1 MKRMILHWA
10 SVLLASVAVLST
22 SCNEDNEDKKVVTPE
37 FPKPQSLTIPAGETT
52 CPVTF
57 TPNMD
62 WTISIPTDPETSKWF
77 ELRDGEVSVTSIQ
90 GKASKDP
97 VTVTIATTDQV
108 EFDATPSCEVSL
120 TMGGQ
125 TQVIATITR
134 GTTERQF
141 DIYQVEF
148 DEYGQ
153 LFNPGIYNETP
164 EAKNNQDS
172 PIEMFWT
179 YNGALEYAFKATSN
193 FSWLINIPEEAEGW
207 FIKAREVDVD
217 GDNNSKEVRFDIK
230 FTTEEILDGTTL
242 GIDFYDASVGKD
254 EDPGNNTHNMYYFK
268 VPAARDLVYHYD
280 IPEDK
285 TLNFLANGKYSA
297 QMAGMGVERDSF
309 DGSVS
314 STKGLTFHAVDD
326 TYMII
331 SGLNSWI
338 KFEDKWDDESDELF
352 QKRDYSITVSENDGD
367 ARTAILLAIPQ
378 SKLPEGDPSDI
389 IADGFTDIKEE
400 YKQYI
405 FATVEQAGNSDE
417 GGEGG
422 DSEAFIS
429 YLPEIADR
437 FADESA
443 LSLVKIETEEQ
454 FMEIYEA
461 CGGKD
466 FLIEA
471 FEGLMS
477 ESPKPVYALTCNTT
491 DIYHDGDMDNGIWHL
506 SLSESFEY
514 DEIERIPETNAWLTF
529 DFMSEGGSNKAFVTM
544 GLSEASENDNV
555 AIVKFKKRIQ
565 EIESGYLYT
574 PYAYLICIRNFD
586 LTPAN

>member
-179 YNGALEYAFKATSN
+179 YNGALEYVFKATSN

-230 FTTEEILDGTTL
+230 FTTEEILDGTTI

-268 VPAARDLVYHYD
+268 VPAARDLVRHYD
-280 IPEDK
+280 IPENK
-285 TLNFLANGKYSA
+285 TLNFQANGKYA
-297 QMAGMGVERDSF
+297 TQTAGTDVERDSF

-314 STKGLTFHAVDD
+314 STKGLTFYAVDD

-378 SKLPEGDPSDI
+378 SKLPEGNPSNI

-417 GGEGG
+417 GGEDGFTLGYPNDAMTNYYLQNG
-422 DSEAFIS
+422 DF
-429 YLPEIADR
+429 
-437 FADESA
+437 
-443 LSLVKIETEEQ
+443 K
-454 FMEIYEA
+454 
-461 CGGKD
+461 
-466 FLIEA
+466 
-471 FEGLMS
+471 FED
-477 ESPKPVYALTCNTT
+477 LT
-491 DIYHDGDMDNGIWHL
+491 DGDPNTDPDVADFAG
-506 SLSESFEY
+506 
-514 DEIERIPETNAWLTF
+514 EIEMGAKLYRLTYSNLSMSQGSLMLTLSGEYTQVMSYPYGNEWLM
-529 DFMSEGGSNKAFVTM
+529 FMDMEDGTCMISMEGYGDVGQKGDKGSLAFYGM
-544 GLSEASENDNV
+544 
-555 AIVKFKKRIQ
+555 
-565 EIESGYLYT
+565 T
-574 PYAYLICIRNFD
+574 PYGDGVVARVICIRNY
-586 LTPAN
+586 